1 LTEAA
6 PLPLSIAANG
16 PQSRSATTGADDSQD
31 PVPPHGCRMLPI
43 LSGFGVMAAVV
54 MCAILSGF
62 GVIVAVALYALLV
75 LRSAT

>member
-1 LTEAA
+1 VAASGAGSSGTADEAF
-6 PLPLSIAANG
+6 
-16 PQSRSATTGADDSQD
+16 
-31 PVPPHGCRMLPI
+31 VPI